1 MSTHNNIFVDI
12 LPVGPPS
19 SSSPITP
26 TDGHFD
32 VHPNNNL
39 AFKNIHSNNLSDN
52 METTY
57 TTSNN
62 QSVASV
68 YNPQIAN
75 IGIPLNYPYLIN
87 NNYGLYQVPNQSLER
102 NDVKYDNTHLVQQIF
117 VPQQSSLPEGECS
130 LISRSAAENTQTMPD
145 CSSNWQ
151 QQVETKDG
159 VYQLRFIPDD
169 VNRMSQAFDHMSPLV
184 GYQVKFEDLGTTNV
198 TMVNDY
204 AERVDQDFR
213 QTSTPSSTESPGP
226 ASPTPVSQKPPVYTK
241 WTEEEDE
248 LLRAAISMY
257 GPHKWS
263 LIAAHVPNRTPMQC
277 STRWLGALNPTIHK
291 GRWTPEED
299 AALKEAVAEYI
310 NALDADGNPQP
321 IPWNKIATRIPHRTG
336 IQCQARWSEAL
347 DPRVRKGKWSSD
359 EDDILKEG
367 VKRFGRCWIRIA
379 EMINGRTQR
388 QCRTRWVQIQNKQAK
403 QDRDA
408 RTGTQAT
415 SISSSPKSETSL
427 PPLSPPKKTPPLPS
441 RTTSSASSITTS
453 KILHSNLVD
462 RSQIQIGNGLT
473 PTMAS
478 VITPAMEHGKTMSLN
493 SMLKVQSAGAD
504 NSQMAKNGLSSR
516 TDDPLVNTIQSGD
529 QLSMFVGSY
538 PY

>member
-1 MSTHNNIFVDI
+1 MSTHNGMFVDI
-12 LPVGPPS
+12 LPVGPPNS
-19 SSSPITP
+19 SASPITP

-39 AFKNIHSNNLSDN
+39 ALKSINLSDN
-52 METTY
+52 METTTY
-57 TTSNN
+57 TSNN
-62 QSVASV
+62 QSAAST
-68 YNPQIAN
+68 YNNPQITDM
-75 IGIPLNYPYLIN
+75 GIPFNYPYLIN
-87 NNYGLYQVPNQSLER
+87 NYSLYRVPNQTLER
-102 NDVKYDNTHLVQQIF
+102 NDLVQPIF
-117 VPQQSSLPEGECS
+117 VPQQSSLPEEDCS
-130 LISRSAAENTQTMPD
+130 LISRSAAENTQAMLD
-145 CSSNWQ
+145 CSSSWQ
-151 QQVETKDG
+151 METKDD
-159 VYQLRFIPDD
+159 VYQLRFIPEDI
-169 VNRMSQAFDHMSPLV
+169 NRMSPMYGSAVPSPTQAFDQMSPLV
-184 GYQVKFEDLGTTNV
+184 GYQVKFEDISTNV
-198 TMVNDY
+198 AMVNDY
-204 AERVDQDFR
+204 SERVGQDFR
-213 QTSTPSSTESPGP
+213 QPPTPSSAASPGP

-408 RTGTQAT
+408 RSGGTQAT

-427 PPLSPPKKTPPLPS
+427 SPLSPPKTTPPTPS
-441 RTTSSASSITTS
+441 KTMSSA
-453 KILHSNLVD
+453 KILHSNLAD
-462 RSQIQIGNGLT
+462 RSQTQIGNRLT

-478 VITPAMEHGKTMSLN
+478 VTPITENGKTIRSLN
-493 SMLKVQSAGAD
+493 SMLKVQSVRAD
-504 NSQMAKNGLSSR
+504 SPQMAKNGLSSR
-516 TDDPLVNTIQSGD
+516 TDVPLVSTIQNGD

-538 PY
+538 PFQ

>member
-1 MSTHNNIFVDI
+1 
-12 LPVGPPS
+12 
-19 SSSPITP
+19 
-26 TDGHFD
+26 
-32 VHPNNNL
+32 
-39 AFKNIHSNNLSDN
+39 

-213 QTSTPSSTESPGP
+213 QTSTPSSTASPGP

-403 QDRDA
+403 QDRDG
-408 RTGTQAT
+408 RTGTQAPST
-415 SISSSPKSETSL
+415 SSSPKSESSL
-427 PPLSPPKKTPPLPS
+427 PPLSPPKKTPPTS
-441 RTTSSASSITTS
+441 SKTTSSVSSITAS
-453 KILHSNLVD
+453 SNILHSNLVNG
-462 RSQIQIGNGLT
+462 SPIQIGNGLT
-473 PTMAS
+473 STMAS
-478 VITPAMEHGKTMSLN
+478 VITPVMENGKTIMSLN
-493 SMLKVQSAGAD
+493 S
-504 NSQMAKNGLSSR
+504 QMGKNDWVLGRINIL
-516 TDDPLVNTIQSGD
+516 
-529 QLSMFVGSY
+529 
-538 PY
+538 

>member
-1 MSTHNNIFVDI
+1 MSIHNNIFVDI
-12 LPVGPPS
+12 LPGPPNS
-19 SSSPITP
+19 STSPITP

-32 VHPNNNL
+32 VHSNNL
-39 AFKNIHSNNLSDN
+39 AFKNIHSNNLSN
-52 METTY
+52 MEATY
-57 TTSNN
+57 PTSNN
-62 QSVASV
+62 QSVGSV
-68 YNPQIAN
+68 YNPQIAD
-75 IGIPLNYPYLIN
+75 IGIPLNYPYLMN

-102 NDVKYDNTHLVQQIF
+102 NDLVQPIF
-117 VPQQSSLPEGECS
+117 VPQQSSLPEGDCS
-130 LISRSAAENTQTMPD
+130 LMSRSAAENTQTMLD

-151 QQVETKDG
+151 METKDD

-169 VNRMSQAFDHMSPLV
+169 VNRMSQAFDHMPPLV

-198 TMVNDY
+198 SMPLKQVNDY

-213 QTSTPSSTESPGP
+213 QAPTPSSAASPGP
-226 ASPTPVSQKPPVYTK
+226 ASPNPVSQKPPVYTK

-248 LLRAAISMY
+248 LLRAAITMY

-310 NALDADGNPQP
+310 HALDADGNPQP

-427 PPLSPPKKTPPLPS
+427 PPLSPPKKTPPIPS
-441 RTTSSASSITTS
+441 TISSASPTTS
-453 KILHSNLVD
+453 KLLHSNLVD

-473 PTMAS
+473 PTM
-478 VITPAMEHGKTMSLN
+478 EMSLN
-493 SMLKVQSAGAD
+493 SMLKVQSVGAG
-504 NSQMAKNGLSSR
+504 SPQMVKNGLNSR
-516 TDDPLVNTIQSGD
+516 TDDPRVNTIQNGD
-529 QLSMFVGSY
+529 QLSMFVDSY